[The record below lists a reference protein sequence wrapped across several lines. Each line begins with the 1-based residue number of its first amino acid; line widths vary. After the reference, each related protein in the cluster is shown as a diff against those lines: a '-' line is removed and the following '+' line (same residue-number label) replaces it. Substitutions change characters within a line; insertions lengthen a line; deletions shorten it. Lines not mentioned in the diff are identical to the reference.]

1 MIGRLQ
7 LFNMLAGRLKA
18 FSAGPIQ
25 MGIPMQHNDFQLP
38 RIVVLVLLAAGLG
51 IAILQVDASR
61 RSDLVPAANA
71 ASSNG
76 AAVSPAAGQGAAA
89 AGTLVADAGAATPA
103 PTAPVTTTPAPTT
116 EVAPPAPE
124 PTVAPIARQR
134 GGVSC
139 EQPHR
144 TVQINHDAIIRSR
157 PNGRAL
163 GSMPAQSRYLGQSMT
178 AWVQAVSKDG
188 RWGRVT
194 LPWSKPVGRA
204 GWVRID
210 EFAGRTTTT
219 MVVADL
225 SERRVHVYRGC
236 RELFS
241 VKSAIGRAGSPSPKG
256 RFWVTDRVPVPGA
269 QQASFGSYAFGLST
283 VQPNLP
289 AGWTGGDQMAIHGT
303 GAPGSIGQAASA
315 GCLRVSEEALAR
327 LKPLLRAG
335 TPVVIHG

>member
-1 MIGRLQ
+1 
-7 LFNMLAGRLKA
+7 
-18 FSAGPIQ
+18 
-25 MGIPMQHNDFQLP
+25 MQHNDFQLP
-38 RIVVLVLLAAGLG
+38 RIIVLVLLAAGLG
-51 IAILQVDASR
+51 IAILQVDAAR
-61 RSDLVPAANA
+61 RTDLVPAANA
-71 ASSNG
+71 ASS
-76 AAVSPAAGQGAAA
+76 VPGAAA
-89 AGTLVADAGAATPA
+89 PGALVANTAATPEA
-103 PTAPVTTTPAPTT
+103 PAPDATTPVTTTPTPTT
-116 EVAPPAPE
+116 EVAPE
-124 PTVAPIARQR
+124 PTVAVAPRRR
-134 GGVSC
+134 GGVTC
-139 EQPHR
+139 DQPHR
-144 TVQINHDAIIRSR
+144 TVQVNHDAVIHAS

-163 GSMPAQSRYLGQSMT
+163 GTLPATSRYLGQSMT
-178 AWVQAVSKDG
+178 AWVQAVSPDG

-194 LPWSKPVGRA
+194 LPWSKPVARA

-241 VKSAIGRAGSPSPKG
+241 VRSAIGRPGSPSPKG
-256 RFWVTDRVPVPGA
+256 RFWVTDRVPVPGS

-315 GCLRVSEEALAR
+315 GCLRVSEDALAR

-335 TPVVIHG
+335 TPVVIRA